1 MEKKLELKKGDSVA
15 EIEIEPLCI
24 KAEIYNTILQIN
36 TGYSSCIVSRMF
48 LVNSK
53 KEIVEIIEPSEND
66 ENTSN
71 VKYSL
76 KDVKEGVDGRG
87 RYLILCEVYDK
98 NKEEISLCS
107 LFSEE
112 IDARKSEINEPFSTP
127 GSYLEPAYIEG
138 KAVLCYQNSKK
149 QIMIYL
155 CPENKVLNEQ
165 TKAKLLKLKSGKST
179 VKIKARLK
187 KIEGMDVKSVI
198 LRYRSVLT
206 YDNDIDYNI
215 EEKENYYYIDIF
227 IDFKKLELRELYWDL
242 YIIAQKDGR
251 ENEISI
257 KFTSQY
263 YKCKFYLAHK
273 GYDAGNSHIV
283 IPYYTVANCIAFLYR
298 ASSDYD
304 KYIYKI
310 KDMAACV
317 LYALAKKHWKKKHI
331 WLVFEKFCTMAQD
344 NGYYFFKY
352 CMENLPEEEKKN
364 IYYVI
369 DKKAPDYEK
378 VKKYGKHVI
387 QFMSLRHCIYIL
399 AASLYVGSDARSHL
413 YAWRSKTSLIRS
425 KMIKRPI
432 FFLQHGVTAL
442 KDVSKIF
449 GAGGSSAMTHFT
461 ATSKFEQ
468 EIIVKY
474 LHYKEEDAPIV
485 GFTRWDVLEDTSD
498 TSDKLILMM
507 PTWRSW
513 LEEVPDEEFLKSD
526 YYKNY
531 AHLLQDDRLTKLL
544 EKYNTR
550 LIFYIHPKFASYQ
563 KNFTQVGERI
573 ELVPFGSRPLND
585 IIKKCHMLIT
595 DYSSVCWDVY
605 YQKKPVVFYQFDF
618 EKYDIAHGSFI
629 DMETELF
636 GKRALDE
643 DKLFEY
649 VEECLAD
656 DFKLSDE
663 QLAKHPY
670 YFGYID
676 NDNSKRTY
684 EYLRERGY

>member
-1 MEKKLELKKGDSVA
+1 MENKLQFKTGNSIAEVEINSVSVQV
-15 EIEIEPLCI
+15 
-24 KAEIYNTILQIN
+24 EIYNEKFLRLKTEDKIIDAL
-36 TGYSSCIVSRMF
+36 Y

-53 KEIVEIIEPSEND
+53 KEIVAVAEASNKDEAMRLTDFNLDEIRKAVQE
-66 ENTSN
+66 
-71 VKYSL
+71 
-76 KDVKEGVDGRG
+76 RG
-87 RYLILCEVYDK
+87 RYLLLSEYYDE
-98 NKEEISLCS
+98 NKRETVIAS
-107 LFSEE
+107 LFSAEIEE
-112 IDARKSEINEPFSTP
+112 RKKALNEPLSNP
-127 GSYLEPAYIEG
+127 GSYLEAVYLEDD
-138 KAVLCYQNSKK
+138 AVLCYQNSKN
-149 QIMIYL
+149 QLMVYV
-155 CPENKVLNEQ
+155 CQANKVLNEQ

-187 KIEGMDVKSVI
+187 KLEGMEVRSVI

-206 YDNDIDYNI
+206 YDNEIEYNI
-215 EEKENYYYIDIF
+215 EEKGDYYNIDIF
-227 IDFKKLELRELYWDL
+227 IDFEKLELRELYWDL
-242 YIIAQKDGR
+242 YILAWKDGR

-257 KFTSQY
+257 RFTSQY
-263 YKCKFYLAHK
+263 YKCRFYLAHQ
-273 GYDAGNSHIV
+273 GYSAGDSHIV

-298 ASSDYD
+298 ESSKYD
-304 KYIYKI
+304 KYKYKLI
-310 KDMAACV
+310 DMIACA
-317 LYALAKKHWKKKHI
+317 LYAVAGKYWKKKHI

-369 DKKAPDYEK
+369 DKNAPDYEN
-378 VKKYGKHVI
+378 VKKYGKQVI
-387 QFMSLRHCIYIL
+387 QFMSIRHCIYIL

-449 GAGGSSAMTHFT
+449 GANGSSSMTHFT
-461 ATSKFEQ
+461 TTSKFEQ
-468 EIIVKY
+468 EIVMKY
-474 LHYKEEDAPIV
+474 LHYKKEDAPIV

-498 TSDKLILMM
+498 SADKLVLMM

-513 LEEVPDEEFLKSD
+513 LEEVPDEEFLRSD

-531 AHLLQDDRLTKLL
+531 SHLLQDDKLNKLL

-573 ELVPFGSRPLND
+573 ELVPFGSRPLNE

-618 EKYDIAHGSFI
+618 DKYDMAHGSFI

-636 GKRALDE
+636 GRRALDE
-643 DKLFEY
+643 DKLLEY
-649 VEECLAD
+649 VEECLAN

-663 QLAKHPY
+663 QLAEHSY
-670 YFGYID
+670 YFEYID

-684 EYLRERGY
+684 EYLKERGY